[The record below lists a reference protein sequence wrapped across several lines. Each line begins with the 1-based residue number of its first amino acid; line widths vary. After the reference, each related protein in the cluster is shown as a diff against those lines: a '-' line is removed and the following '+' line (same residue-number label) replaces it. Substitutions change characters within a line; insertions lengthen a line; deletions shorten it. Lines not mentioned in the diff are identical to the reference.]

1 MTPTKKKPPH
11 HLMLMSLLELREANQ
26 VPRVT
31 QHTSSRTEMGTQ
43 VCLALASCSQLSPLA
58 SRWAARWLR
67 GGQRQCGLPWET
79 GPHSEMGLGVVP
91 QVCLHHQLSWLPVLG
106 QTQGSEMSS
115 VGPFP

>member
-58 SRWAARWLR
+58 SRWAARWSEAGNGNAACPGKADPIQKWAWGWSPRSAFITSCPGSRSWARRR
-67 GGQRQCGLPWET
+67 GQK
-79 GPHSEMGLGVVP
+79 
-91 QVCLHHQLSWLPVLG
+91 
-106 QTQGSEMSS
+106 
-115 VGPFP
+115 